1 MSMGKTLSGANARPV
16 PSNQLLFPIMA
27 FVFVGY
33 LVIGIG
39 LPVVPLYVR
48 DDLGLSNF
56 MVGLVAGSPFL
67 AALLSRFPA
76 GRYADRAG
84 PKRAVVVGL
93 LSAGAGGVLFF
104 VSLAFFRQTSA
115 SVAILLL
122 GRALLGAADSFII
135 TGALSWGLKL
145 LGAQHTGR
153 VMAWVGTS
161 LYAAFALGAPL
172 GSALYA
178 SHGFNAIALATVLVP
193 LFALGLLAPLSV
205 VKLPSAKAPTHVISV
220 ARAVWEPGVALALSG
235 VGFGA
240 LMAFLAL
247 LFVDHN
253 WAPVWSAFSVLS
265 LSFIIGRLFFG
276 GLADN
281 VGGARVAFACVLVE
295 AAGLFLIW
303 VAPSMAVALA
313 GVALSSFGYSLV
325 YPGLG
330 VEAIRDAPS
339 QSRGVTMGA
348 YTAFLDLSL
357 GVSSPV
363 LGLIASSRGM
373 NSVYLAS
380 GIVALLAGALTLRLW
395 LRKRLTPALH
405 ANPL

>member
-1 MSMGKTLSGANARPV
+1 
-16 PSNQLLFPIMA
+16 MA

-33 LVIGIG
+33 LVIGIA

-48 DDLGLSNF
+48 NDLGLSNF
-56 MVGLVAGSPFL
+56 VVGLVAGSPFL
-67 AALLSRFPA
+67 AALLSRLPA

-84 PKRAVVVGL
+84 AKRAVVAGL
-93 LSAGAGGVLFF
+93 LSAVAGGVLLFI
-104 VSLAFFRQTSA
+104 SLAFFRQASV
-115 SVAILLL
+115 SVAILLV
-122 GRALLGAADSFII
+122 GRALLGVADSFVI
-135 TGALSWGLKL
+135 TGALSWGLKR
-145 LGAQHTGR
+145 LGAEHTGR

-178 SHGFNAIALATVLVP
+178 SHGFNAIALATIVIP
-193 LFALGLLAPLSV
+193 LAALGLLAPLPV
-205 VKLPSAKAPTHVISV
+205 VKSSSKAAAADMISV

-247 LFVDHN
+247 LFVDHH
-253 WAPVWSAFSVLS
+253 WAPVWAAFSVLS
-265 LSFIIGRLFFG
+265 LSFIVGRLFFG
-276 GLADN
+276 GLADK
-281 VGGARVAFACVLVE
+281 VGGARVAFVCVLVE

-303 VAPSMAVALA
+303 GAPSMAGALT
-313 GVALSSFGYSLV
+313 GIALSSFGYSLV

-330 VEAIRDAPS
+330 VEAIKYGPS

-357 GVSSPV
+357 GISSPV
-363 LGLIASSRGM
+363 LGLIASGGGM

-380 GIVALLAGALTLRLW
+380 GIVALLSGGLTLRLW
-395 LRKRLTPALH
+395 LRKRIVPALH
-405 ANPL
+405 ALPL